1 MTQLFHGID
10 DSGIKRLASCMHM
23 RITTFQAEEHIA
35 ELGTKLEKIG
45 ILVEGS
51 AHIELSDADGVSTRM
66 ETLTDGDVFGE
77 LFFLPH
83 EDRLC
88 VVQADTECKVMFLD
102 WQHVIRPCPHS
113 CDPHGQLIA
122 NLFQLAAEKT
132 RQLSAYTDI
141 LSQRTMRQKLM
152 TYFTALSRETG
163 ARTITLPMSLAAL
176 AEYLC
181 VDRSAMMRE
190 LRVMRKEGILETN
203 RREITLL

>member
-1 MTQLFHGID
+1 MTQLFNGID
-10 DSGIKRLASCMHM
+10 DSGIKRLMGCMRM

-51 AHIELSDADGVSTRM
+51 AHIELSDADGVTTRM

-88 VVQADTECKVMFLD
+88 VVQADTVCRVMFLD

-141 LSQRTMRQKLM
+141 LSQRTMRQKLL
-152 TYFTALSRETG
+152 TYFTIQKWKSHRKIWLAL
-163 ARTITLPMSLAAL
+163 
-176 AEYLC
+176 
-181 VDRSAMMRE
+181 
-190 LRVMRKEGILETN
+190 
-203 RREITLL
+203 

>member
-1 MTQLFHGID
+1 MTQLFNGID
-10 DSGIKRLASCMHM
+10 DSGIKRLMSCMRV

-51 AHIELSDADGVSTRM
+51 AHIELSDADGVTTRM

-88 VVQADTECKVMFLD
+88 VVQADTVCRVMFLD

-141 LSQRTMRQKLM
+141 LSQRTMRQKLL
-152 TYFTALSRETG
+152 TYFTSLSRKTG
-163 ARTITLPMSLAAL
+163 SRKITLPMSLAAL

-190 LRVMRKEGILETN
+190 LRIMRKKGILETN

>member
-1 MTQLFHGID
+1 MTQLFNGID
-10 DSGIKRLASCMHM
+10 DSGIKRLMGCMRM

-51 AHIELSDADGVSTRM
+51 AHIELSDADGVTTRM

-88 VVQADTECKVMFLD
+88 VVQADTVCRVMFLD

>member
-1 MTQLFHGID
+1 MTQLFNGID
-10 DSGIKRLASCMHM
+10 DSGIKRLMGCMRM

-51 AHIELSDADGVSTRM
+51 AHIELSDADGVTTRM
-66 ETLTDGDVFGE
+66 EMLTDGDVFGE

-88 VVQADTECKVMFLD
+88 VVQADTVCRVMFLD

-141 LSQRTMRQKLM
+141 LSQRTMRQKLL
-152 TYFTALSRETG
+152 TYFTSLYRETG
-163 ARTITLPMSLAAL
+163 SRRITLPMSLAAL